1 MDEEQQQMWVT
12 ALRIAWRYVGRW
24 VDPSTRRARDDI
36 AQEATVAFWR
46 YAQVHPTRCVR
57 AVVQSISRRTR
68 IRALRSAARAGLLV
82 AEGEPLTAGGT
93 GSDPGSDDPG
103 GARNT
108 GSDEPCLRVDG
119 ALVSCERL
127 LPMLR
132 EQLRRLG
139 PTNRRIVLAYY
150 EGFSCAELGE
160 RLGLSEDSVKVRL
173 HRSRG
178 ILRRRIER
186 MTRAAGHFER

>member
-1 MDEEQQQMWVT
+1 MWAT

-46 YAQVHPTRCVR
+46 YARMHPTRSVR
-57 AVVQSISRRTR
+57 AVVQSISRRAR
-68 IRALRSAARAGLLV
+68 IRALRTAARAGLLV
-82 AEGEPLTAGGT
+82 AEGEPWAIGVPQGGDAG
-93 GSDPGSDDPG
+93 
-103 GARNT
+103 
-108 GSDEPCLRVDG
+108 DEPCLRVDG
-119 ALVSCERL
+119 ALVPRERL

-132 EQLRRLG
+132 DQLRRLG

-178 ILRRRIER
+178 ILRRRLER
-186 MTRAAGHFER
+186 MARAAGHFER